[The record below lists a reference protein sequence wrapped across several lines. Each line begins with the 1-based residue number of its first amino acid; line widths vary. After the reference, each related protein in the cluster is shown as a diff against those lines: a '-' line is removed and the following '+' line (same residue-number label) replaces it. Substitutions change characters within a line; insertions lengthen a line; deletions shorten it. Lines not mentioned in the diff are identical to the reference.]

1 MKRGPGS
8 SLWKCWDVGLP
19 GVRFAIQAL
28 LSCLCR
34 WGGGM
39 QTLEPGPWPEWP
51 LLGLTGMEG
60 GVQSVHICSQSREHR
75 GIFSEHVPKTRVT
88 PTDLLALGG

>member
-39 QTLEPGPWPEWP
+39 QTLEPGGPG
-51 LLGLTGMEG
+51 LGIYLGLQAWKEA
-60 GVQSVHICSQSREHR
+60 
-75 GIFSEHVPKTRVT
+75 FSEYEFVPKAENTRASSPEHVPKTQ
-88 PTDLLALGG
+88 

>member
-8 SLWKCWDVGLP
+8 GLWKCWDVGLP

-39 QTLEPGPWPEWP
+39 QTLEPGPG
-51 LLGLTGMEG
+51 LSGLYLGLQAWKEAFSEYRFVPKAENTRA
-60 GVQSVHICSQSREHR
+60 SSQSMCQKPE
-75 GIFSEHVPKTRVT
+75 
-88 PTDLLALGG
+88 